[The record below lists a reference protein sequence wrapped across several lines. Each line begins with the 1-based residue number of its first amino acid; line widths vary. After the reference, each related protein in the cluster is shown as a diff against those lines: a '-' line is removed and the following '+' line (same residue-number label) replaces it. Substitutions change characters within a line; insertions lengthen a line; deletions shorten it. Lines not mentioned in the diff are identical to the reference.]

1 MKRATVR
8 TIPTEDTEQ
17 IIVFSW
23 AQMSLGRYPELKWL
37 HHIPNGGKR
46 SKAEAGRFKAMGVRS
61 GVSDI
66 FLPVSRGGYHGLYV
80 EMKALDGKP
89 TSKQLEFLVDITAAG
104 YLGRVCYGADEAI
117 ETIEQYLKGKFNSD

>member
-8 TIPTEDTEQ
+8 TIPTEETEQ
-17 IIVFSW
+17 IIVFLW
-23 AQMSLGRYPELKWL
+23 AQMNLGRYPELKWL

-61 GVSDI
+61 GVSDN

-89 TSKQLEFLVDITAAG
+89 TSKQLEFIRDMNDSG
-104 YLGRVCYGADEAI
+104 YLAKICYGADEAI